1 MLGFDRCCFLV
12 FPPSYLTNNIPPS
25 FALSTF
31 PESTANHFLENKVYE
46 VSSYLP
52 SIKNKG
58 RPVLW
63 KDTILKKDPGKFHSK
78 YAAFVKNISNNG
90 RNNLLTIPV
99 YGNLNTFGTVILQS
113 TVPDIKTDDHNVIL
127 ARSMSDDLMHQ
138 YTRFS
143 SGEQE
148 DASLELS
155 LREKEVLLWVVR
167 GKSNSVI
174 AEIMNLSPHT
184 IDTYIRRC
192 CQKTNTTNRTEAAIR
207 AILSGAIHY

>member
-1 MLGFDRCCFLV
+1 MK
-12 FPPSYLTNNIPPS
+12 
-25 FALSTF
+25 
-31 PESTANHFLENKVYE
+31 NKVYE
-46 VSSYLP
+46 VSHYLP
-52 SIKNKG
+52 SIKNQG

-63 KDTILKKDPGKFHSK
+63 KDTILKKDPSKFHRK
-78 YAAFVKNISNNG
+78 YAAFVKSISNNG

-99 YGNLNTFGTVILQS
+99 YGNMSTFGTVILQS
-113 TVPDIKTDDHNVIL
+113 TTPDIQANDHNITL
-127 ARSMSDDLMHQ
+127 ARSLSDDLMHQ
-138 YTRFS
+138 YMRLTYDKM
-143 SGEQE
+143 E
-148 DASLELS
+148 DMPLELS

-174 AEIMNLSPHT
+174 AEIMDLSPHT